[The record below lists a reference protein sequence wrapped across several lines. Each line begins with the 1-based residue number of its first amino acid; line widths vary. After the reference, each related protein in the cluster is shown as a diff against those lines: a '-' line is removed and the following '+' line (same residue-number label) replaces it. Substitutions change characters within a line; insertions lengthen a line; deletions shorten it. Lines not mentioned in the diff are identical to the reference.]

1 VTTAATRAIAAS
13 VLATFVLVPSGLL
26 LAAPALADESPAPS
40 TGIGE
45 PAYEEAANIP
55 ATEVSAEPDAYP
67 DEPTVVAPDGSIS
80 GGTLQAGSGA
90 VARPAAKPVAKPV
103 AKPRAAA
110 PRAVAPRKA
119 PRTSAPAGPTVLP
132 FTGPERL
139 ERQLAVGGGLVL
151 IGAVVLLAARPR
163 TA

>member
-1 VTTAATRAIAAS
+1 MTTAATRALAAS

-26 LAAPALADESPAPS
+26 LAAPALADESPAPG

-67 DEPTVVAPDGSIS
+67 DEPTVVGSDGTIS
-80 GGTLQAGSGA
+80 GGTLQAGTGA
-90 VARPAAKPVAKPV
+90 VARPAAPKPVAV
-103 AKPRAAA
+103 A
-110 PRAVAPRKA
+110 PRAVAPRTVAPRKA
-119 PRTSAPAGPTVLP
+119 PRTSTPAGPTVLP

-139 ERQLAVGGGLVL
+139 ERQLAVGGALVL
-151 IGAVVLLAARPR
+151 AGAVVMVAARPR
-163 TA
+163 TS